1 VKNVLVVDNSSF
13 ILNVLKNIFAE
24 KNNFNVF
31 LANTYEEAIKLL
43 EEKDFFMAIS
53 NLVLPNALN
62 GEMVNK
68 LSEYNIP
75 TVVLSSK
82 IDNKFMNDIE
92 SFNVVD
98 YVLKDSMHGLE
109 NVHNLV
115 ELLSFIKDMDVLVV
129 EDSNSFAYKIK
140 DVLETLMLK
149 VKVVS
154 NGKEALEVLENNDKI
169 SMVITDYNMPEM
181 NGLELTRIIRKDKSH
196 VNTPIVIMSA
206 EEDKEFRIRLF
217 KNGVNDFLAKP
228 VLKEE
233 LKSKVLDI
241 FANIKQLNEIN
252 SFNKIF
258 DENIISSS
266 TNEKG
271 VIKSVSKAFCE
282 ISGYTKEEL
291 IGKHHN
297 IVRHP
302 DMPKSIYEE
311 LWSTIQSGKCWKGEI
326 KNLRKDGSYYWVNA
340 IIEPEF
346 DRNGEIVGYYAVRQ
360 DITDKKRI
368 YELSITDG
376 LTSLY
381 NRRYFN
387 EVAKDALEKHV
398 RTSNIF
404 AFALLDI
411 DNFKKYNDTYGHQE
425 GDSVLINVSN
435 SLKDSF
441 QRSDDL
447 VFRLGGEEFG
457 ILMKTKTVE
466 DAILMTENARQNIQA
481 LAIKH
486 EKNPPQCVTASFG
499 LVIISSFEDNDYT
512 IDSIYKRADDCLYEA
527 KESGRNTVEYI
538 NL

>member
-1 VKNVLVVDNSSF
+1 MKKILVVDNSNV
-13 ILNVLKNIFAE
+13 ILNVLKDMFAQ
-24 KNNFNVF
+24 KNNFDVF
-31 LANTYEEAIKLL
+31 LAKSFDDANKLL
-43 EEKDFFMAIS
+43 EKHQFFMAVS

-62 GEMVNK
+62 GEMIK
-68 LSEYNIP
+68 ILSDKSIP
-75 TVVLSSK
+75 TIVLSSK
-82 IDNKFMNDIE
+82 IDNKFMSDIE
-92 SFNVVD
+92 NFNVVD

-109 NVHNLV
+109 TVHDLV
-115 ELLSFIKDMDVLVV
+115 ELLAFIKDIEVLIV
-129 EDSNSFAYKIK
+129 EDCNTFASQIQ
-140 DVLETLMLK
+140 DVLETLMIK
-149 VKVVS
+149 VKRVS
-154 NGKEALEVLENNDKI
+154 NGQEALNELEKNEKI
-169 SMVITDYNMPEM
+169 SMVITDFYMPKM
-181 NGLELTRIIRKDKSH
+181 DGLELTKIIRKDKSH
-196 VNTPIVIMSA
+196 VNLPVIIMSS
-206 EEDKEFRIRLF
+206 EDDKEFRIRLF

-228 VLKEE
+228 ILKEE
-233 LKSKVLDI
+233 IKSKVLDT
-241 FANIKQLNEIN
+241 FANIKQIEEIK

-271 VIKSVSKAFCE
+271 IIKTVSRAFCE
-282 ISGYTKEEL
+282 ISGYSKEEL

-311 LWSTIQSGKCWKGEI
+311 LWATIKSGKSWKGEI
-326 KNLRKDGSYYWVNA
+326 KNLRKDGTYYWVNA
-340 IIEPEF
+340 VVSPEYDRIGNII
-346 DRNGEIVGYYAVRQ
+346 GYHAVRQ

-387 EVAKDALEKHV
+387 EVAKEALEKHV

-425 GDSVLINVSN
+425 GDNVLINVSK

-441 QRSDDL
+441 KRDNDL

-457 ILMKTKTVE
+457 ILMHIKTVE
-466 DAILMTENARQNIQA
+466 DAILMTENARENIQA
-481 LAIKH
+481 LNIKH

-499 LVIISSFEDNDYT
+499 LIIISSFEDNDYT
-512 IDSIYKRADDCLYEA
+512 IDTIYKRADDCLYEA
-527 KESGRNTVEYI
+527 KEAGRNVVEYV